1 MGTVKIGQES
11 QAGFAAGDG
20 TIGTTEEALPAFPV
34 MKHVVIRANGGN
46 GNIIMV
52 GHSQAAVA
60 NGFVLAAG
68 ERTPEIYVDDL
79 SKIWIKGGAASQG
92 YSWIAS

>member
-1 MGTVKIGQES
+1 MGTVRIGQES

-20 TIGTTEEALPAFPV
+20 TIGTAEASLPAYPV
-34 MKHVVIRANGGN
+34 MKHVVVRANGGN
-46 GNIIMV
+46 SNIIMV
-52 GHSQAAVA
+52 GHGQSAVA

-79 SKIWIKGGAASQG
+79 SKIWIKGGAAAQG